1 MLSNRSHT
9 WAIMA
14 AQIARV
20 LEGVLRQPD
29 QTDQE
34 AIRVGTPAWWRW
46 LDAETTRSFAFHGP
60 SGHFTARKARR
71 RAVVKLAQAVA
82 AIT

>member
-1 MLSNRSHT
+1 
-9 WAIMA
+9 MA